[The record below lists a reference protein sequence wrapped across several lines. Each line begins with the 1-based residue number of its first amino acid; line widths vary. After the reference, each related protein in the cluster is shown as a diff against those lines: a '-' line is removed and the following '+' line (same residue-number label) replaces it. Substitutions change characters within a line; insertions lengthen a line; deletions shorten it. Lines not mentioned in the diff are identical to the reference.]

1 MGYIFQNVTIGLE
14 EKDKNHIGLLNVKSN
29 MIFSGYVNQSVVLP
43 ETWIKTGDYA
53 YIKDN
58 QLYLVSRQNERL
70 INGGK
75 NVYPQVIE
83 QMIKNID
90 GVEEAIVI
98 GEPHP
103 RFGEIAVLLYTGS
116 IELEYQTVRQH
127 IMKVLSRYDVPS
139 KLIKVDSMQYTQSGK
154 VARNKMRTAYVKG
167 DFK

>member
-14 EKDKNHIGLLNVKSN
+14 KRQESYRVIKCKSN

-70 INGGK
+70 IIGGK

-83 QMIKNID
+83 QMIKILM
-90 GVEEAIVI
+90 E
-98 GEPHP
+98 
-103 RFGEIAVLLYTGS
+103 
-116 IELEYQTVRQH
+116 
-127 IMKVLSRYDVPS
+127 
-139 KLIKVDSMQYTQSGK
+139 
-154 VARNKMRTAYVKG
+154 
-167 DFK
+167 